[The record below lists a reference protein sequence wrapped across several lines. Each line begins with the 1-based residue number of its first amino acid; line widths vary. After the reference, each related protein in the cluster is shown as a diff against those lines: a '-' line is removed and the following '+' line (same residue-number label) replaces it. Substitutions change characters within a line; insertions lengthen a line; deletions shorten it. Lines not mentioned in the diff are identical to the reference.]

1 MTNIDSDNSREW
13 AEQAYA
19 LLKKRQEEQKQELAK
34 QEERKQELAKQE
46 EQKQELAKQE
56 EQKQELAKQEE
67 QKQELAKQEEQKQ
80 ELAKQEEQKQELENQ
95 DLINVASNENFPG
108 SLKTI
113 DETELGEFDDNFTWS
128 AMVLAAQ
135 GKKINQ
141 ISIDEIDW
149 LTKLRRGLEETRKG
163 FVTELLDKLGDDPL
177 TPESLDDL
185 ETLLIRAD
193 VGIDSTDKVIS
204 SLRTKLNEEVVG
216 GEAGIKFLKKE
227 LKLIID
233 KPIKNSGTDI
243 LVPQKGKLNV
253 WLLVG
258 VNGVGKTTTLG
269 KLAYLS
275 SKSNYKTLI
284 AAADTFRAA
293 AVEQLKV
300 WGDRSNVDV
309 ISNQSKNADP
319 AAVVFDAI
327 NSAKKR
333 NVDLLLVDTAGR
345 LQTKNNLM
353 DELAKIKKIID
364 KKVPDA
370 IVESLLVLDA
380 SQGQNGLKQAKSFA
394 KSADLSG
401 AIITKLDGTSR
412 GGVSL
417 AVSEEVNLPI
427 RFIGAGEGIKDLRPF
442 NSYEFVEAMLA
453 DK

>member
-1 MTNIDSDNSREW
+1 MTNTDSDNSKEW
-13 AEQAYA
+13 AAQAYA
-19 LLKKRQEEQKQELAK
+19 LLKKRQEEQKQELK
-34 QEERKQELAKQE
+34 KQELEKQELKKQELKKQELEKQELKKQELEAQELEKQELETQELEAQELEKQE
-46 EQKQELAKQE
+46 EQKQVSFAS
-56 EQKQELAKQEE
+56 ARS
-67 QKQELAKQEEQKQ
+67 
-80 ELAKQEEQKQELENQ
+80 ENLTQ
-95 DLINVASNENFPG
+95 SPLN
-108 SLKTI
+108 I
-113 DETELGEFDDNFTWS
+113 DQAELGEFDDNFTWS

-141 ISIDEIDW
+141 ISLDEIDW

-204 SLRTKLNEEVVG
+204 SLRKKLNEEVVG

-275 SKSNYKTLI
+275 ARSNYKTLI

-300 WGDRSNVDV
+300 WGERSNVDV
-309 ISNQSKNADP
+309 ISNQTKNADP

-327 NSAKKR
+327 TSAKKR

-353 DELAKIKKIID
+353 EELAKIKKIID

-370 IVESLLVLDA
+370 IIESLLVLDA

-394 KSADLSG
+394 KSANLSG

-453 DK
+453 DQ

>member
-1 MTNIDSDNSREW
+1 MVCNGISCSR
-13 AEQAYA
+13 
-19 LLKKRQEEQKQELAK
+19 
-34 QEERKQELAKQE
+34 
-46 EQKQELAKQE
+46 
-56 EQKQELAKQEE
+56 
-67 QKQELAKQEEQKQ
+67 
-80 ELAKQEEQKQELENQ
+80 
-95 DLINVASNENFPG
+95 
-108 SLKTI
+108 
-113 DETELGEFDDNFTWS
+113 
-128 AMVLAAQ
+128 
-135 GKKINQ
+135 KKINQ

-193 VGIDSTDKVIS
+193 VGINSTDKVIS

-216 GEAGIKFLKKE
+216 GEAGIKFLKRE

-233 KPIKNSGTDI
+233 KPIKNYRFRYFSSS
-243 LVPQKGKLNV
+243 KGKLNV

-275 SKSNYKTLI
+275 SRSNYKTLI

-353 DELAKIKKIID
+353 DELSKIKK
-364 KKVPDA
+364 
-370 IVESLLVLDA
+370 LLIRR
-380 SQGQNGLKQAKSFA
+380 SQMQLLNH
-394 KSADLSG
+394 
-401 AIITKLDGTSR
+401 
-412 GGVSL
+412 
-417 AVSEEVNLPI
+417 
-427 RFIGAGEGIKDLRPF
+427 
-442 NSYEFVEAMLA
+442 Y
-453 DK
+453 